1 MTTTTLDDTLITL
14 TERLS
19 LIVLTVST
27 WSGRKKLRADDL
39 GLQAGEI
46 PSEELVSLG
55 SKRLCNPDAIRV
67 FHTIKGQAERACL
80 KVGTR
85 FLGGYLVP
93 NDQIDGLSGVLDGLK
108 RDFEREVQSFL
119 AEYDREI
126 ADWIARH
133 PDWERQLRAAVDPAE
148 AIGTRFSFRYR
159 PLVIQPAEGHRE
171 TLTEDIAEIGH
182 TIFHEAAQIAVSL
195 EKSLVGKDSLTQRA
209 LGTFRRIQEKL
220 AVLSFI
226 DPRIQPILEL
236 VEGFLSRV
244 PRRGSI
250 SGALFQEGFGL
261 WLLLCDEARLARHGA
276 GRLAGDV
283 DPDSDPPGLDSDV
296 DAQRTDAERTAR
308 LDLDDDSELT
318 TEIDSTITASVAIR
332 EPTVPQGIEI
342 ADATEDETLDC
353 FF

>member
-67 FHTIKGQAERACL
+67 FHTLKGQAERACL

-93 NDQIDGLSGVLDGLK
+93 NDQVDGLCCVLDGLK
-108 RDFEREVQSFL
+108 RDFEHEVQSFL

-148 AIGTRFSFRYR
+148 VIGTRFSFRYR
-159 PLVIQPAEGHRE
+159 PLVIQPADGHRE
-171 TLTEDIAEIGH
+171 TLTEDVAEIGH
-182 TIFHEAAQIAVSL
+182 TIFHEVAQIAVSL

-244 PRRGSI
+244 PRRGPI

-261 WLLLCDEARLARHGA
+261 WLLLCDEERLTRHGA

-283 DPDSDPPGLDSDV
+283 DPDSDPPERDSDV
-296 DAQRTDAERTAR
+296 DAQRTEAERTPR

-318 TEIDSTITASVAIR
+318 TETDVPVTESVSSRKPAMSHDID
-332 EPTVPQGIEI
+332 VPDAN
-342 ADATEDETLDC
+342 ADVPLDC